1 MGKSKHHKPG
11 RKNRP
16 VSTNGKVTDL
26 LNRVREVL
34 QPAAPPSSVDKQLAA
49 LVVVAKVPNAT
60 ATLNPNDLGLET
72 VWEEEPPTT
81 NPMAGL
87 DSPIIQPK
95 PFDSIE
101 TLQDDLASGTDIPTF
116 ALIIDKGTHSTF
128 GLIIDKGTHSTFENA
143 HPNNVK
149 SITSISLKPTS
160 SGSPTSSIDT
170 DPSVKVDK
178 ARLGDRP
185 LAWNEL
191 WAAWP
196 ILSLEEIKGARESR
210 QPLDVFGWRDYWH
223 FDGLLLI
230 HPPQRTASY
239 RMSPWQIAKL
249 WMDRGM
255 HLQIIRQI
263 YQLRW
268 ENDGARRFNNI
279 LELVK
284 SLEEHKV
291 AQRLSL
297 VRQTLGRGR
306 ENKEKE
312 DFVQTLVEYANAF
325 MYTLPWF
332 DEAGTLNS
340 SINKLIELRGLCFA
354 MIARAAGQYSCQV
367 TTDDRIV
374 NIGWLATKAVLW
386 NAQRFPVSIIT
397 STCQASLIL
406 NDSFPTAENSAPR
419 NIHAQFFGEQMDF
432 LKQATCEQ
440 FIDVPDH
447 LRAPFFRFNMYNE
460 HCENC

>member
-1 MGKSKHHKPG
+1 MGKSKHHKAG
-11 RKNRP
+11 TKSRP

-34 QPAAPPSSVDKQLAA
+34 QPAAPPSSVDKQLVA
-49 LVVVAKVPNAT
+49 LAVVAKVPDAT
-60 ATLNPNDLGLET
+60 ATLNPNDLGIET

-95 PFDSIE
+95 PSDPIE
-101 TLQDDLASGTDIPTF
+101 TLQEDLASGTDNPTF
-116 ALIIDKGTHSTF
+116 GNIIDKE
-128 GLIIDKGTHSTFENA
+128 THSTFENA
-143 HPNNVK
+143 GTKLTPGAQPGRSLPNNIK
-149 SITSISLKPTS
+149 PTISIPLKPTS

-210 QPLDVFGWRDYWH
+210 QPLDVFWWR
-223 FDGLLLI
+223 DGLLLI

-239 RMSPWQIAKL
+239 RMSPCQIAKL

-268 ENDGARRFNNI
+268 VNDGAQRFNNI

-297 VRQTLGRGR
+297 VRQTLGSGR
-306 ENKEKE
+306 KNKDKE

-332 DEAGTLNS
+332 EEAGALNS
-340 SINKLIELRGLCFA
+340 DINNLIKLRGLCFA
-354 MIARAAGQYSCQV
+354 MIARAAGQYSCQP

-397 STCQASLIL
+397 STC
-406 NDSFPTAENSAPR
+406 
-419 NIHAQFFGEQMDF
+419 
-432 LKQATCEQ
+432 
-440 FIDVPDH
+440 
-447 LRAPFFRFNMYNE
+447 
-460 HCENC
+460 